1 MEKMQRMGV
10 EEERNLE
17 VEVYEQYR
25 GVMREGYFRLVERLG
40 KEI

>member
-1 MEKMQRMGV
+1 MEKMQRIGV

-25 GVMREGYFRLVERLG
+25 EVMRDGYFRLVDRLG
-40 KEI
+40 REI